1 MMKEAAKLIIQVV
14 LIFVVIL
21 FLVWLAGCSAK
32 TQIVKEY
39 VYIDRNCSSPQEVV
53 KNEWL
58 KVRWSIIDTNA
69 TRYYA
74 TPDGATLLTN
84 IRSCKNAER

>member
-1 MMKEAAKLIIQVV
+1 MNRNNLIVSFLAIIALII
-14 LIFVVIL
+14 LLFIF
-21 FLVWLAGCSAK
+21 AGCGAK
-32 TQIVKEY
+32 TQIIKEY
-39 VYIDRNCSSPQEVV
+39 VYIDKNCTSPQEII
-53 KNEWL
+53 KSEWL
-58 KVRWSIIDTNA
+58 KTRWIIIDANA